1 MLVFHSAPLPNAL
14 LYGMG
19 EYHHFKNSKYCSVS
33 LIMGRHYS
41 KQFTFI
47 SSSPHNSPVRYVL
60 LLSLLYRWGTQGRE
74 KANNQPKVTEL
85 TSSRAGANPRV
96 PAGMHATMAGG
107 GGWILK
113 GVDFEGRGAHP
124 RCLSTKWKSYRWR
137 FQECRLSTV
146 FNLCSNLARALPF
159 IEKTPLYRKKGNQE
173 QALCHRQIK
182 IIWRFLVS
190 FEMSA

>member
-107 GGWILK
+107 GGGFWRGWILK
-113 GVDFEGRGAHP
+113 GVEHTHAASPLNENPIDDGFKNVGSA
-124 RCLSTKWKSYRWR
+124 
-137 FQECRLSTV
+137 
-146 FNLCSNLARALPF
+146 LCS
-159 IEKTPLYRKKGNQE
+159 ICVQIWQGLY
-173 QALCHRQIK
+173 L
-182 IIWRFLVS
+182 S
-190 FEMSA
+190 